1 MKHGGIRLIKSRWN
15 WLLAFLFFC
24 SGCALA
30 SDISLSSLV
39 QKGKH
44 HELISELQP
53 DFEAGK
59 PISTYRLLLLG
70 GSYYEL
76 RRYREANAVAD
87 RMDKNIAAGDKS
99 YFGGD
104 FSVYPEVFR
113 ASISLDQGAY
123 DEAIK
128 HGTIAY
134 NKLNQQIFYRSQVI
148 QIGNIL
154 GVAHAFLGH
163 ADEARKY
170 LDIVSKVDVGWS
182 NLGPHKYVAMSRIY
196 MALKQYDK
204 ALESIND
211 KNAEVA
217 GLLTVFYDTS
227 FQDVPKFF
235 IRYKSYY
242 ETGKTRE
249 AKEGYDQ
256 LLKHPT
262 IAQFGGIY
270 WLILFDRANISL
282 AEGDTATAIE
292 FLKKAV
298 EIIEQQRSSIDSEA
312 GRIGFVGDKQAVYQQ
327 LVANLFAQQRYAEA
341 LEYVERS
348 KSRALVDMLAKQ
360 KDFAAPAVDEA
371 KVREL
376 MARADQAEIDA
387 ASFAPAPQ
395 EGAPAAPRSRAGVQ
409 LARQSIAEAAP
420 ELASLVAVSATPIP
434 DIQALLPEDEALV
447 EYYYNDKSLFAF
459 VLTRRGLQ
467 GARLDVSGMDADVR
481 ALRKAIQ
488 RPDSDAYLAPAQRLY
503 ARLIQPLEAIV
514 QKPKLVIVAH
524 GALHYLPF
532 AALHDGNRFLIDKY
546 SLRFLPSASVVKYL
560 RATRLTK
567 PAGILAFGNP
577 DLGDAKYDL
586 HFAQEEAV
594 AVART
599 VPQSKALVRKDAS
612 ESALRQY
619 ASGFQ
624 YLHFATHGEFDAES
638 PLQSALLLAKEGAG
652 DGLLTVGKLYSMRLD
667 ADLVTLSACETGLGK
682 IASGDDVIGLTR
694 GFLFAGASTV
704 VASLW
709 QVDDRATAELMTRF
723 YEKLKSTDKREA
735 LRQAQF
741 ATRQKFPHPFFWA
754 AFQLTGN
761 AL

>member
-1 MKHGGIRLIKSRWN
+1 MMVSRSIWLFVILYLFCGG
-15 WLLAFLFFC
+15 
-24 SGCALA
+24 ALA

-44 HELISELQP
+44 HELINELQP
-53 DFEAGK
+53 DFAAGK
-59 PISTYRLLLLG
+59 PISSYRLLLLG

-76 RRYREANAVAD
+76 RRYRDANAVAD

-104 FSVYPEVFR
+104 FSVYPEFFR

-123 DEAIK
+123 DEAVK
-128 HGTIAY
+128 HATIAY
-134 NKLNQQIFYRSQVI
+134 NKLSQQIFYRSQVI
-148 QIGNIL
+148 LIGNIL

-163 ADEARKY
+163 VDEAKKY
-170 LDIVSKVDVGWS
+170 LDIVGKVDVGWS
-182 NLGPHKYVAMSRIY
+182 NLGPQKYVAMSRIY

-211 KNAEVA
+211 RNAEVA
-217 GLLTVFYDTS
+217 GLLTVFYDTA
-227 FQDVPKFF
+227 FQDVPKLF
-235 IRYKSYY
+235 IRNKSLY
-242 ETGKTRE
+242 ETGKIKE
-249 AKEGYDQ
+249 AKDGYDQ
-256 LLKHPT
+256 LLKYPQ

-270 WLILFDRANISL
+270 WLILFDRANIAL
-282 AEGDTATAIE
+282 GEGDTATAIE
-292 FLKKAV
+292 NLKKAI

-327 LVANLFAQQRYAEA
+327 LVGNLFSQQRYAEA
-341 LEYVERS
+341 FEYVERS

-371 KVREL
+371 KVRDL
-376 MARADQAEIDA
+376 LARADQAETDA
-387 ASFAPAPQ
+387 VSFAPAQP
-395 EGAPAAPRSRAGVQ
+395 EGASAAPRSRAGVQ

-434 DIQALLPEDEALV
+434 DIQASLPEDEALI

-459 VLTRRGLQ
+459 VLTRQGLQ
-467 GARLDVSGMDADVR
+467 GVPLEASGLEADVR
-481 ALRKAIQ
+481 ALRKAIE
-488 RPDSDAYLAPAQRLY
+488 RPDSDGYRAPAQRLY
-503 ARLIQPLEAIV
+503 ARLIQPIESVAG
-514 QKPKLVIVAH
+514 KEKLVIVPH

-532 AALHDGNRFLIDKY
+532 AALYNGTQFLIDKY
-546 SLRFLPSASVVKYL
+546 SLRFLPSASVVKYI
-560 RATRLTK
+560 RANKLAR

-577 DLGDAKYDL
+577 DLGDPKYDL

-594 AVART
+594 AVAQT
-599 VPQSKALVRKDAS
+599 VPQSKALVRKDAT

-619 ASGFQ
+619 AGGFQ

-638 PLQSALLLAKEGAG
+638 PLRSALLLARESTG
-652 DGLLTVGKLYSMRLD
+652 DGMLTVGKLYAMRLD

-723 YEKLKSTDKREA
+723 YEKLKSMDKREA